1 MAEGSIN
8 QYKKQNED
16 KEVVQ
21 GRKKSIHSPVE
32 LVLLLKV
39 TTQRWLSDTVV
50 YAMDKHLR
58 LLCIFMIAW

>member
-39 TTQRWLSDTVV
+39 TTQRWLSDTVQ
-50 YAMDKHLR
+50 
-58 LLCIFMIAW
+58 CNG